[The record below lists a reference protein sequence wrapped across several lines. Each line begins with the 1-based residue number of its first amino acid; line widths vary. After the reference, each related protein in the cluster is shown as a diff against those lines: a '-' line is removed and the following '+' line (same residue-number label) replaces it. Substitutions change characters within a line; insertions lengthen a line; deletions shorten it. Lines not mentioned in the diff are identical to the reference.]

1 MKIEN
6 INPYAFISKK
16 MRVIITTVKPI
27 ISLKRSPPHNVIK
40 KNLSDRLILR
50 LIDNMPNVKFI
61 SESKAPNNIDL
72 YNKPDRLEERN
83 KTVTIVSNRMET
95 VSPEVIRNFSFLI
108 ISGFH
113 NRFNKGIQTS
123 EHSQECKNYSHN
135 WICTKLPV

>member
-1 MKIEN
+1 
-6 INPYAFISKK
+6 
-16 MRVIITTVKPI
+16 MRVIITRDKPV

-50 LIDNMPNVKFI
+50 LIDNMPIVKFI

-72 YNKPDRLEERN
+72 YNKPDRFEEKN
-83 KTVTIVSNRMET
+83 KTETIVSNRIET
-95 VSPEVIRNFSFLI
+95 VRPEVIKNFSFLI

-123 EHSQECKNYSHN
+123 KYSEE
-135 WICTKLPV
+135 